1 MATDS
6 VSRILAQDKAALQ
19 AEVVPLRHVFEGL
32 TDWRKRK
39 GKVYQ
44 LSALFML
51 LLFGLM
57 CGKRGPTSI
66 VRWFRKL
73 PFEVRMRLRFP
84 LGRCPAPVTLCR
96 LLQDVAVAELER
108 QLQQWIRTINPRLAA
123 AGVGQ
128 RLALDGKTLRGA
140 AKRGAKAAHLLAA
153 FSHQLQTVVG
163 QVAVDGKTNEITV
176 VVELLDLLMIEGRL
190 LTMDALLT
198 QRKIAQ
204 EIIHRRGEYLMVV
217 KENQPQLLED
227 LRICFREAPLPGEV
241 RGVARET
248 TKSHGREEVREIV
261 TSAAL
266 QDYLDWPGAEQVM
279 RIRRTVTTSK
289 TGATRTE
296 EVYAITSLSP
306 GRGRPAD
313 LLAANRGH
321 WGIENRLH
329 WVRDVTFG
337 EDHCPVCKKDAPQAF
352 AALRNVLLALL
363 RFLGHTN
370 MAEAIDLY
378 SADPELALI
387 TLGATTGK

>member
-1 MATDS
+1 MATPT
-6 VSRILAQDKAALQ
+6 VSQIPARDKPALALKAH
-19 AEVVPLRHVFEGL
+19 PLRRVFEKL

-44 LSALFML
+44 LTSLFML

-96 LLQDVAVAELER
+96 LLQDVDVAELER
-108 QLQQWIRTINPRLAA
+108 QLQRWLRTINPQLAA
-123 AGVGQ
+123 AGVQQ

-140 AKRGAKAAHLLAA
+140 AKRGAQAAHLLAA
-153 FSHQLQTVVG
+153 FSHQLQMVVG
-163 QVAVDGKTNEITV
+163 QVAVDCKTNEITL
-176 VVELLDLLMIEGRL
+176 VVELLDLLMIKGRL

-198 QRKIAQ
+198 QRTIAQ
-204 EIIHRRGEYLMVV
+204 EIINRGGDYLMVV

-227 LRICFREAPLPGEV
+227 LRICFREEPLPDEV

-248 TKSHGREEVREIV
+248 NKSHGREEVREIV

-266 QDYLDWPGAEQVM
+266 KDYLDWPGAAQVM
-279 RIRRTVTTSK
+279 RIQRTITTSK
-289 TGATRTE
+289 SGATRTE

-306 GRGRPAD
+306 ERGRPAD
-313 LLAANRGH
+313 LLSANRGH

-329 WVRDVTFG
+329 WVRDVTFE
-337 EDHCPVCKKDAPQAF
+337 EDHCPVCKKNAPQAF

-370 MAEAIDLY
+370 MAEALDIY
-378 SADPELALI
+378 SADPALALI
-387 TLGATTGK
+387 TLGATEGK

>member
-1 MATDS
+1 MATS
-6 VSRILAQDKAALQ
+6 TVPHIPAQGKRALALQ
-19 AEVVPLRHVFEGL
+19 AHPLRQVFEQL

-44 LSALFML
+44 LASLFML
-51 LLFGLM
+51 LLLGLI

-73 PFEVRMRLRFP
+73 PFEVRIRLRFP

-96 LLQDVAVAELER
+96 LLQDVDVAALER
-108 QLQQWIRTINPRLAA
+108 QLQQWLRAINPQLAA
-123 AGVGQ
+123 AGGDQ

-140 AKRGAKAAHLLAA
+140 AKRGAQAAHLLAA

-163 QVAVDGKTNEITV
+163 QVAVDCKTNEITL
-176 VVELLDLLMIEGRL
+176 VVELLDLLMVEGRL

-198 QRKIAQ
+198 QRAIAQ
-204 EIIHRRGEYLMVV
+204 EIIDRGGDYLMVV

-227 LRICFREAPLPGEV
+227 LRICFREEPLPGEV
-241 RGVARET
+241 RGGARET
-248 TKSHGREEVREIV
+248 NKSHGREEVREIV

-266 QDYLDWPGAEQVM
+266 KDYLDWPGNEQVM

-296 EVYAITSLSP
+296 EVYAITSLRP
-306 GRGRPAD
+306 ERGRPAD

-337 EDHCPVCKKDAPQAF
+337 EDHCPVCKKNAPQAF

-363 RFLGHTN
+363 RFLGYTN
-370 MAEAIDLY
+370 MAEAIGIH
-378 SADPELALI
+378 SADPALALI
-387 TLGATTGK
+387 TLGATEGK

>member
-1 MATDS
+1 MATRT
-6 VSRILAQDKAALQ
+6 VSQIPARDKLALALKAH
-19 AEVVPLRHVFEGL
+19 PLCHVFVRI
-32 TDWRKRK
+32 TDWRKRQ

-44 LSALFML
+44 LAALFML

-96 LLQDVAVAELER
+96 LLQDVDVVELER
-108 QLQQWIRTINPRLAA
+108 QLRQWLRTINPQLAA
-123 AGVGQ
+123 AGVKQ

-140 AKRGAKAAHLLAA
+140 AKRGAPAAHLLAA
-153 FSHQLQTVVG
+153 FSQQLQTVVG
-163 QVAVDGKTNEITV
+163 QVAVDCKTNEITL

-198 QRKIAQ
+198 QRAIAQ
-204 EIIHRRGEYLMVV
+204 EIINRQGDYLMVV

-227 LRICFREAPLPGEV
+227 LRICFQEEPLPGEV
-241 RGVARET
+241 RGVARAT
-248 TKSHGREEVREIV
+248 NKSHGREEVREIV

-266 QDYLDWPGAEQVM
+266 QDYLDWPGAAQVM
-279 RIRRTVTTSK
+279 RIRRTITTSK
-289 TGATRTE
+289 TGATRSE

-306 GRGRPAD
+306 ERGRPAD

-337 EDHCPVCKKDAPQAF
+337 EDHCPVCKKNAPQAF

-370 MAEAIDLY
+370 IAEAIDIY
-378 SADPELALI
+378 SADPALALV
-387 TLGATTGK
+387 TLGATEGK